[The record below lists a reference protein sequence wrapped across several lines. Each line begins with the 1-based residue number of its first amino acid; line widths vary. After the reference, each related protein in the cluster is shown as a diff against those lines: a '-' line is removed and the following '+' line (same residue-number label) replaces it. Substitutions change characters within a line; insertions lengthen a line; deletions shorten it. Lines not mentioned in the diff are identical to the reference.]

1 MNSMIELTKENTTKE
16 KEFLLF
22 LNNEANY
29 PLKRNT
35 FKFLIVSTSSNE
47 STMRNFF
54 GGILENMLVY
64 ICNNHYLFIFQNK
77 DKLELKNFIELIN
90 EDLGERTYVLEGFS
104 ISKDNKEYLM
114 QTLKIVMEEYHLNKM
129 YSSTAD
135 LVLAINDKREE
146 ISILKKAILDKY
158 LNDSEFIRLIETL
171 FKNNLN
177 VSKTAVDSYMH
188 RNTINNKLSNFERDT
203 NITIQNFKD
212 AVAVYEL
219 LK

>member
-1 MNSMIELTKENTTKE
+1 MIELTKENTTKE

-114 QTLKIVMEEYHLNKM
+114 QTLKIIMEEYHLNKM

>member
-1 MNSMIELTKENTTKE
+1 MNRMIELTKENTTKE

-114 QTLKIVMEEYHLNKM
+114 QTLKIIMEEYHLNKM

>member
-1 MNSMIELTKENTTKE
+1 MIELTKENTTKE